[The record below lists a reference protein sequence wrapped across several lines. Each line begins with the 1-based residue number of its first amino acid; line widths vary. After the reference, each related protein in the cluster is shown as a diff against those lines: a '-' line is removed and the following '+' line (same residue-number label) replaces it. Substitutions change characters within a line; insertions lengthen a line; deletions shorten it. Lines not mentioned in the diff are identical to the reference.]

1 MKKRT
6 NYLIELY
13 CTIITCVVV
22 LLCMITIP
30 AYVEENSALR
40 AQNEELTANATR
52 AQNFIAAQAK
62 QLRERPVVYKTSTI
76 YKELP

>member
-1 MKKRT
+1 MRRK

-30 AYVEENSALR
+30 AYVEENTALR

-52 AQNFIAAQAK
+52 AQNLIFAQAK